1 MGALLLILTEPMN
14 LGMVESAAI
23 RHQDNAALL
32 DFALFSV
39 QNLPSLMPLVVVRLV
54 MSLLPCP
61 FVPSFLQDVDCA
73 LANAGPI

>member
-1 MGALLLILTEPMN
+1 MGALLVNLTEPMN

-32 DFALFSV
+32 ALALFLV

-61 FVPSFLQDVDCA
+61 FVPSFLQDGHCA
-73 LANAGPI
+73 LSNAGPT